1 MQFEYKTLPLH
12 GGELDDSGEGLT
24 AKLNEIGKSGWELVS
39 VLSHNGLGSSPY
51 NVFGITQ
58 KQFLVLKRPVAQGVS
73 K

>member
-1 MQFEYKTLPLH
+1 MQFEYKTLLLH

-39 VLSHNGLGSSPY
+39 VLSQNGLGSSLY

-58 KQFLVLKRPVAQGVS
+58 KQFLVLKRPIAQGAS